1 MTYCNLDTEDVKRFR
16 EEYTFEELEKWF
28 LDLVHQYERWAKLQ
42 IEWEK
47 RRDASIHQTEFPFA
61 YREGQ
66 FDLAASVYRTIYHK
80 KKLFI
85 QASTGTCLLYT
96 SPSPRD

>member
-1 MTYCNLDTEDVKRFR
+1 MSGKR
-16 EEYTFEELEKWF
+16 EEMLRFIRPNF
-28 LDLVHQYERWAKLQ
+28 H
-42 IEWEK
+42 
-47 RRDASIHQTEFPFA
+47 FA

-85 QASTGTCLLYT
+85 QASTGTGKTMAVLYPAVKAIGEGLGDKIIL
-96 SPSPRD
+96 SDSKDDHKNRGGAGIFYS